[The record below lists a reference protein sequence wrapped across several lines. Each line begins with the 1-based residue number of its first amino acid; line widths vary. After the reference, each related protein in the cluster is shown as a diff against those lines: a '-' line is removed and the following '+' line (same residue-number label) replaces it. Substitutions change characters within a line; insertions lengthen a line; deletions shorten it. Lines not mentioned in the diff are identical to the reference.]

1 MASDQLTG
9 GQSDPAALV
18 AADGRLIEGATFVSR
33 GRTVTEA
40 DIVMFASLTGDF
52 SPQHTDAVFAAGS
65 PFGERVAH
73 GLLVVSYA
81 VGLIPID
88 ASRIVALRRFDQVV
102 FKRPVR
108 IGDTIHLEARIA
120 RVRTADAD
128 HDTVSWDWNVKR
140 DDGKTAVTA
149 KVDVLWRR

>member
-1 MASDQLTG
+1 MEGEGA
-9 GQSDPAALV
+9 V
-18 AADGRLIEGATFVSR
+18 ADGYGRLVEGAEFVSR

-40 DIVMFASLTGDF
+40 DVVLFASLTGDF
-52 SPQHTDAVFAAGS
+52 SPQHTDAVWAAES
-65 PFGERVAH
+65 PFGQRVAH
-73 GLLVVSYA
+73 GLLVVSYC

-108 IGDTIHLEARIA
+108 IGDTIHLEARIT
-120 RVRTADAD
+120 RVRTADPD

-140 DDGKTAVTA
+140 DDGKTALTA